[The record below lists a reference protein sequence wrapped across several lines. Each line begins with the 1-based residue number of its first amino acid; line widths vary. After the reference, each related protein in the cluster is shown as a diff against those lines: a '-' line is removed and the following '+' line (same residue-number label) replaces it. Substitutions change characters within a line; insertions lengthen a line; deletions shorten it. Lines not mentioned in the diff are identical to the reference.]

1 MLTNKLMNEQNNMP
15 QGQNPTLVWAIPV
28 VVIVIALIASG
39 VVYAMQSSSLKS
51 SEETL
56 QQQIVMLQN
65 QVAQLERAQQTP
77 QVTQNTST
85 EPIATDQIV
94 ADSETTDQPEAII
107 YTNSKYGFS
116 LNFPQTWASYTTK
129 NRKLNWGTLGT
140 SDSIDIGLSASDS
153 LFNVSVHTKNQWKQ
167 IKSAGG
173 PTPTYLGENNLFV
186 FGYTTAQDASNN
198 TIISRMKEIP
208 AIVKTFEVLE

>member
-1 MLTNKLMNEQNNMP
+1 MNEQNNMP
-15 QGQNPTLVWAIPV
+15 QGQNPTLVWATPV

-39 VVYAMQSSSLKS
+39 VVYAMQSSNLKS

-65 QVAQLERAQQTP
+65 QVAQLERAQPTP
-77 QVTQNTST
+77 QAMQNTGT
-85 EPIATDQIV
+85 EPVATDQMV
-94 ADSETTDQPEAII
+94 ADSEPANEPNGIV

-116 LNFPQTWASYTTK
+116 FAFPQTWASYTTK
-129 NRKLNWGTLGT
+129 NRKLNWGTFGS
-140 SDSIDIGLSASDS
+140 SDSIDFGFSVSDS

-167 IKSAGG
+167 IKSEAG
-173 PTPTYLGENNLFV
+173 PTPTYLGENNLYV
-186 FGYTTAQDASNN
+186 FGYTTSQDAANN

-208 AIVKTFEVLE
+208 SIVKTFEVLE

>member
-1 MLTNKLMNEQNNMP
+1 MNEQNNMP
-15 QGQNPTLVWAIPV
+15 LGQNPTLVWAIPV

-39 VVYAMQSSSLKS
+39 VVYAMQSSNLKS

-65 QVAQLERAQQTP
+65 QVAQLERAQPAP
-77 QVTQNTST
+77 QNLGTQ
-85 EPIATDQIV
+85 PVATDQMV
-94 ADSETTDQPEAII
+94 ADSELANEPNGIV

-116 LNFPQTWASYTTK
+116 LNFPQTWADYTTK
-129 NRKLNWGTLGT
+129 NRKLNWGTFGS
-140 SDSIDIGLSASDS
+140 SDSIDFGFSVSDS

-167 IKSAGG
+167 IKSEAG
-173 PTPTYLGENNLFV
+173 PTPTYLGENNLYV
-186 FGYTTAQDASNN
+186 FGYSTAQDASNN

-208 AIVKTFEVLE
+208 VIVKTFEVLE